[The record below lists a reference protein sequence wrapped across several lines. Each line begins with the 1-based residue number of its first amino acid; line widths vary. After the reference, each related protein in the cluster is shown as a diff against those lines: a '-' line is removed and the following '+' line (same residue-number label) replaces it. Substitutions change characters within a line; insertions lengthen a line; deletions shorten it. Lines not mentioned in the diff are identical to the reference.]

1 MDRKQKIENQKK
13 KLIKDGKLHFFHYV
27 IVFFSIL
34 LTFGAWLFSKHQV
47 SQKVEERFNREA
59 DQSIALV
66 KERMELYE
74 NALWGGVALYDS
86 SGDISYQEWY
96 DYAHSLRIEDRYPG
110 INGIGVIYNIQHED
124 LEEYLKKYK
133 IDRPDFKV
141 HPTHENIE
149 LWPITY
155 IEPVAPNRKAV
166 GLDMAFET
174 NRYIGITNSKET
186 GMAQITG
193 PIILVQDEKR
203 TPGFLFY
210 APFYKDG
217 IKPLTV
223 EDRHEYI
230 IGVTYAPFIMHEL
243 MEGTLSSESRH
254 VGMAIYDGG
263 ELLYQDRDFGDEFER
278 HSFEKHVTIEMYGRN
293 WEFHIWSNSGFKK
306 ASEVNQS
313 HFILIGGI
321 IIDSLLIMIFVS
333 ISRSNR
339 MALSY
344 AEEVTQDFKE
354 GNEKLA
360 VMNENLEQFV
370 YIVSHDL
377 QSPAGKIMAF
387 VELFKDVIQK
397 DINDEAKD
405 YIDSISEHAARI
417 YGLVDALLDYST
429 IGKNNHIS
437 KVSISHM
444 ISDVVC
450 DLNLKG
456 GKVEYENLPSIF
468 VDEMIIFS
476 LFRNLL
482 SNSIKYNKNIPHI
495 KISCQEREGD
505 WLFTIED
512 NGIGIE
518 DKNKSKIF
526 EAFSRVYYKEYSGSG
541 LGLSICKKA
550 VNAHGGDI
558 WVEKSEVGKGT
569 VFCFTIRKLI

>member
-1 MDRKQKIENQKK
+1 
-13 KLIKDGKLHFFHYV
+13 
-27 IVFFSIL
+27 
-34 LTFGAWLFSKHQV
+34 
-47 SQKVEERFNREA
+47 
-59 DQSIALV
+59 
-66 KERMELYE
+66 
-74 NALWGGVALYDS
+74 
-86 SGDISYQEWY
+86 
-96 DYAHSLRIEDRYPG
+96 
-110 INGIGVIYNIQHED
+110 
-124 LEEYLKKYK
+124 
-133 IDRPDFKV
+133 
-141 HPTHENIE
+141 
-149 LWPITY
+149 
-155 IEPVAPNRKAV
+155 
-166 GLDMAFET
+166 
-174 NRYIGITNSKET
+174 
-186 GMAQITG
+186 
-193 PIILVQDEKR
+193 
-203 TPGFLFY
+203 
-210 APFYKDG
+210 
-217 IKPLTV
+217 
-223 EDRHEYI
+223 
-230 IGVTYAPFIMHEL
+230 
-243 MEGTLSSESRH
+243 
-254 VGMAIYDGG
+254 
-263 ELLYQDRDFGDEFER
+263 
-278 HSFEKHVTIEMYGRN
+278 
-293 WEFHIWSNSGFKK
+293 
-306 ASEVNQS
+306 
-313 HFILIGGI
+313 
-321 IIDSLLIMIFVS
+321 
-333 ISRSNR
+333 

-370 YIVSHDL
+370 YIVSHEL

-437 KVSISHM
+437 KVSISHI